1 MFKDTYRDVVKAIKK
16 AKTIYIATH
25 KNPDGDAVGSSIGLM
40 LGLRKLGK
48 KVKVILPSYSDTF
61 SVLEETKNTYSKIEE
76 DEVDLLIF
84 TDLNALDRASIRKE
98 DVKKAKYTA
107 VVDHHKQNGEP
118 FADYIIVE
126 DFAPAACE
134 VVYKLL
140 KRLKVKIDKD
150 IATYLYAGIMTD
162 TGSFKYSSTS
172 PITHIIAADLIEKGV
187 DFATLG
193 RELLD
198 KMKEEKL
205 NLLSLYIS
213 KLEKLDNKR
222 IIYGLVEYDEIEKLG
237 LNDEDSEG
245 MTNYGQSIDGCE
257 VSIYVRGKSDG
268 TYKVSM
274 RSNGKVDIA
283 TIAQKYLGGGHT
295 RAAGFTVETKERL
308 EEIKE
313 ELVETIK
320 EQLA

>member
-1 MFKDTYRDVVKAIKK
+1 MFKDSYSNVVKAIKK

-40 LGLRKLGK
+40 LGLRKMGK
-48 KVKVILPSYSDTF
+48 KVKVLLPSYSDTF
-61 SVLEETKNTYSKIEE
+61 SCLEETKNTYSKIEE
-76 DEVDLLIF
+76 DEIDLLIF
-84 TDLNALDRASIRKE
+84 TDLSTVDRVGMPEE
-98 DVKKAKYTA
+98 DVKKAKQIA
-107 VVDHHKQNGEP
+107 IVDHHKTAVPFTDCNIIEP
-118 FADYIIVE
+118 
-126 DFAPAACE
+126 FAPAACE

-140 KRLKVKIDKD
+140 KRLRVKIDKD

-172 PITHIIAADLIEKGV
+172 PVTHIIAADLISTGI
-187 DFATLG
+187 DFAELG
-193 RELLD
+193 RNLLD

-205 NLLSLYIS
+205 ELLQLYIS
-213 KLEKLDNKR
+213 KLEKIYDKK
-222 IIYGLVEYDEIEKLG
+222 IIYALLEYDEIAKLG

-245 MTNYGQSIDGCE
+245 MTNYGQAINECE

-283 TIAQKYLGGGHT
+283 EIAKKYLGGGHT
-295 RAAGFTVETKERL
+295 RAAGFSVETRERL
-308 EEIKE
+308 EEIKQE
-313 ELVETIK
+313 VIETIK
-320 EQLA
+320 EQLK